1 MEDFRAAVKKMQ
13 RFAGYKETGDI
24 SDARTLALVKRKR
37 CGLADLGPSDNAK
50 RKRRWAHQ
58 GTSWKKNVSY
68 FLEALFQSFAS
79 ISSVGGFGDFNADF
93 LVLML
98 FLAVGIWFNIEWT
111 RFGLND
117 GSSRRARE
125 GRALRRA

>member
-13 RFAGYKETGDI
+13 RFAGYEETGDI
-24 SDARTLALVKRKR
+24 SDPRTLALVKRKR

-93 LVLML
+93 SSLNAL
-98 FLAVGIWFNIEWT
+98 FNCRNFI
-111 RFGLND
+111 
-117 GSSRRARE
+117 
-125 GRALRRA
+125 